1 MPLAATE
8 NHARA
13 ASDERRQA
21 LCPALLPEQSRDQA
35 GPVGGGPTTL
45 GRGQARTGTIAAAS
59 RRLLPV
65 PFPVRRPRGRA
76 TDSRNTNRMPL
87 NLGVVGSL
95 RATGRPVGRRPSL
108 RRLQRR
114 ASARAGVRRDVT
126 MSTCVAKPRRESIRS
141 ASFPPPAP
149 ASAVRHCGW
158 IREPRVQAGQCRGL
172 PGEVATCLTLTSPC
186 LFDAQRDRG
195 HAHASLAAGPL
206 EPWKWNYDLGMSIVL
221 VGTSIHGRHTH
232 DVRISNF
239 TTKYWRGSTI

>member
-1 MPLAATE
+1 LPLAATE

-45 GRGQARTGTIAAAS
+45 GRGQARTRTRAAAS
-59 RRLLPV
+59 RRLPV

-95 RATGRPVGRRPSL
+95 RATRRPVGRRPSL

-126 MSTCVAKPRRESIRS
+126 MST
-141 ASFPPPAP
+141 
-149 ASAVRHCGW
+149 
-158 IREPRVQAGQCRGL
+158 L
-172 PGEVATCLTLTSPC
+172 
-186 LFDAQRDRG
+186 
-195 HAHASLAAGPL
+195 
-206 EPWKWNYDLGMSIVL
+206 
-221 VGTSIHGRHTH
+221 
-232 DVRISNF
+232 
-239 TTKYWRGSTI
+239 

>member
-21 LCPALLPEQSRDQA
+21 LCPALLPEQSCVQGRCSAGTKQGPSEEEDQ
-35 GPVGGGPTTL
+35 PLSGG
-45 GRGQARTGTIAAAS
+45 GQARTGTRAAAS
-59 RRLLPV
+59 RRLPV

-95 RATGRPVGRRPSL
+95 RATGRPVGRGPSL

-149 ASAVRHCGW
+149 ASAVGHCGW
-158 IREPRVQAGQCRGL
+158 ILEPRRPRVQAGQCRGL
-172 PGEVATCLTLTSPC
+172 PGEVATCLTLTSPW
-186 LFDAQRDRG
+186 LMRSATGDT
-195 HAHASLAAGPL
+195 HTLAWPPGR
-206 EPWKWNYDLGMSIVL
+206 WNRENGIMI
-221 VGTSIHGRHTH
+221 
-232 DVRISNF
+232 
-239 TTKYWRGSTI
+239 

>member
-45 GRGQARTGTIAAAS
+45 GRGQARTGTRAAAS
-59 RRLLPV
+59 RRLPV

-95 RATGRPVGRRPSL
+95 RATGRPVGRGPSL

-149 ASAVRHCGW
+149 ASAVGHCGW
-158 IREPRVQAGQCRGL
+158 ILEPRRPRVQAGQCRGL
-172 PGEVATCLTLTSPC
+172 PGEVATCLTLTSPW
-186 LFDAQRDRG
+186 LMRSATGDTHTLAWPPGRWNRG
-195 HAHASLAAGPL
+195 NGI
-206 EPWKWNYDLGMSIVL
+206 MI
-221 VGTSIHGRHTH
+221 
-232 DVRISNF
+232 
-239 TTKYWRGSTI
+239 